1 MINWVFPWS
10 LNTFVKA
17 PAARSS
23 EKKEGE
29 KKETC
34 PLKRM
39 SATWHQIPTLKKQ
52 FIKHLARP
60 KTVPAETMHRFK
72 KRKRKKPK
80 NSVQVSKIFTT
91 WTFDFENFQANFSRK
106 ILFCFEGNSFVQN
119 GGQLRSPR
127 VRASY
132 QVGENLFSSGLH
144 LSFFE
149 FHRSFR
155 NMK

>member
-72 KRKRKKPK
+72 KRMRKKPK
-80 NSVQVSKIFTT
+80 NSGQVSKIFTT
-91 WTFDFENFQANFSRK
+91 WTFHFENFQAKFLSQNPFLLRRQFVCSKWRSASIATCQSELSSWRK
-106 ILFCFEGNSFVQN
+106 IYSVLAFT
-119 GGQLRSPR
+119 
-127 VRASY
+127 
-132 QVGENLFSSGLH
+132 
-144 LSFFE
+144 
-149 FHRSFR
+149 
-155 NMK
+155 

>member
-72 KRKRKKPK
+72 KRMRKKPK
-80 NSVQVSKIFTT
+80 NSGQVSKIFTT
-91 WTFDFENFQANFSRK
+91 WTFDFENFLAKFFSASKAIR
-106 ILFCFEGNSFVQN
+106 LFKMAVSFDRHV
-119 GGQLRSPR
+119 SER
-127 VRASY
+127 VIKL
-132 QVGENLFSSGLH
+132 EKNLFSFGLH
-144 LSFFE
+144 LSFLE

-155 NMK
+155 NLK